1 MVYDGDKVKAFIE
14 WAREHAERLYPDVGM
29 RSYVVPPIFVH
40 KHSTR
45 YNPAA
50 GADVLQEAQK
60 SSPKGEKAHSHVARS
75 FSVSRVVSLV
85 LFAVLYCYFG
95 SVSLLLHA
103 VYSVVMDQ
111 CPFFALSA
119 LQILF
124 YITLHAALRADVRCK
139 SALQTLFY
147 ITLYC
152 SSG

>member
-40 KHSTR
+40 KHSMR

-75 FSVSRVVSLV
+75 FSVSRVVSLL
-85 LFAVLYCYFG
+85 LF
-95 SVSLLLHA
+95 A
-103 VYSVVMDQ
+103 VYSVIMDQ
-111 CPFFALSA
+111 SPFFALSD

-124 YITLHAALRADVRCK
+124 YITLHCAALRADVRCK
-139 SALQTLFY
+139 SALQILFY
-147 ITLYC
+147 FTLHYVTLRYVT
-152 SSG
+152 